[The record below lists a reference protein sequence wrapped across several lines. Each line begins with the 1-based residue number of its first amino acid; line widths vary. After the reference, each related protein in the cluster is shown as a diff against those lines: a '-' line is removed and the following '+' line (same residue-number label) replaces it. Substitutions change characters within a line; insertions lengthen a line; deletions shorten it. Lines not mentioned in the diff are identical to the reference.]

1 MALVNTYR
9 IKKNLH
15 KLDDVSCTGNL
26 AALLLS
32 IFGTSEVKNLERCNI
47 SVAEDGRVL
56 AKYKSDFYTVEQL
69 A

>member
-1 MALVNTYR
+1 MASKNMYR

-15 KLDDVSCTGNL
+15 EIDAVSCNGNL

-32 IFGTSEVKNLERCNI
+32 IFGTSEVRNLERCHI
-47 SVAEDGRVL
+47 SVAEDGRML
-56 AKYKSDFYTVEQL
+56 AKYKSDIYTVEQL